1 MRSALLGSPG
11 VGTRYRLPF
20 RVGGQSPEARL
31 INAAP
36 TYAAVVANHTLD
48 VEVYVPGIG
57 LVTESIVFAGTENT
71 RALFIA
77 AINAQAQH
85 FKAVA
90 SGATLISFRT
100 ALLGSLAA
108 ATVLAPPASDA
119 DVLASLGLVGGTAFD
134 PAFGVRVLGQPHYG
148 KNAVQYFGG
157 KKPSFGAPTTVH
169 SANQHGVTVQAG
181 IAPVLLIVDRNQP
194 RTVSSDLVR
203 FTPQPVPGAG

>member
-48 VEVYVPGIG
+48 IQVYVPGLG

-100 ALLGSLAA
+100 TLLGSLAA

-134 PAFGVRVLGQPHYG
+134 AAFGVRLLGQPHYG
-148 KNAVQYFGG
+148 RCATQYFGG
-157 KKPSFGAPTTVH
+157 KTPAGAD
-169 SANQHGVTVQAG
+169 SANQHGITAVAG

-203 FTPQPVPGAG
+203 FTPLTDPGVG